1 MQISYLVAGI
11 APSPTIAGAT
21 KAKAMQAEGKDV
33 RSFAVGEP
41 DFGTPQNIIDAAA
54 RAMAA
59 QKTKYTPASGI
70 PELKKAICATQER
83 DLGLKYDPNQV
94 VISNGG

>member
-1 MQISYLVAGI
+1 MQISDLVAGI

-59 QKTKYTPASGI
+59 QKTK
-70 PELKKAICATQER
+70 
-83 DLGLKYDPNQV
+83 
-94 VISNGG
+94 